1 MYALDDTI
9 VAISTPVGQGG
20 IGIVRLSGPESLAI
34 LQGLFLAD
42 GRGPRRPSS
51 RCLASHRLYH
61 GHIVDPAT
69 GRRADEVLAVY
80 MRAPC
85 TYTRQDVVEIN
96 CHGGVAA
103 LREVLGLCLAAG
115 ARPAHPGE
123 FTLRAFL
130 NGRIDLAQAE
140 AVLDVI
146 NAETSA
152 SLRVAVEQ
160 LGGRLS
166 GHVRDVR
173 RRLVEALAHLE
184 ASIDFP
190 EDEIPDRDVGADLAA
205 AADALCELAREAE
218 RGILYRQGARVAIV
232 GQPNVGKSSLLNA
245 LLRQDRAI
253 VTPIPGTTRDTVEE
267 TISLRGVPV
276 VLTDTAGLGDSDD
289 AIEQLGMER
298 SRASLAR
305 ADLVLLVV
313 DGSRPPDEAD
323 CRVAADVAAAGR
335 PAILVANKADLPAVD
350 RHAAVLPSAPLARV
364 SALTGAGID
373 ALEERMLETILAG
386 PATPGAEPLASNPRH
401 RDLFRRALGH
411 VEAAAAA
418 LAEGLEADL
427 VAIDVS
433 EAVTAL
439 GQVTGETAG
448 EELLETIFSAYC
460 IGK

>member
-9 VAISTPVGQGG
+9 VAISTPIGRGG
-20 IGIVRLSGPESLAI
+20 IGIVRLSGPEALAI
-34 LQGLFLAD
+34 LRGLFV
-42 GRGPRRPSS
+42 GTGPTARR
-51 RCLASHRLYH
+51 LTSHRLYH

-69 GRRADEVLAVY
+69 GRRVDEVLAAY
-80 MRAPC
+80 LRAPR
-85 TYTRQDVVEIN
+85 TYTRQDVAEID

-146 NAETSA
+146 NAETAA

-166 GHVRDVR
+166 GHVRAVR

-190 EDEIPDRDVGADLAA
+190 EDEIPPRDVGADLAA
-205 AADALCELAREAE
+205 AAAALRDLAHEAE
-218 RGILYRQGARVAIV
+218 RGLLYRQGVRVAIV
-232 GQPNVGKSSLLNA
+232 GRPNVGKSSLLNA

-267 TISLRGVPV
+267 TSSLRGIPV
-276 VLTDTAGLGDSDD
+276 VLTDTAGLGESDD
-289 AIEQLGMER
+289 AIERLGMER
-298 SRASLAR
+298 SRASMAR

-313 DGSRPPDEAD
+313 DGSCPPDDAD
-323 CRVAADVAAAGR
+323 RRVAADVAGR
-335 PAILVANKADLPAVD
+335 EAIVVANKADLPAAKG
-350 RHAAVLPSAPLARV
+350 HEALLPGTLLVRV
-364 SALTGAGID
+364 SALMGNGIE
-373 ALEERMLETILAG
+373 ALEERMAEAILSA
-386 PATPGAEPLASNPRH
+386 PVTPGMEPLASNPRH
-401 RDLFRRALGH
+401 RDLFCRALGH
-411 VEAAAAA
+411 VEAAATA
-418 LAEGLEADL
+418 LAEGLGADL
-427 VAIDVS
+427 VAIDVA

-448 EELLETIFSAYC
+448 GVGYSEELLETIFSAYC

>member
-20 IGIVRLSGPESLAI
+20 IGIVRLSGAEALAI
-34 LQGLFLAD
+34 VSGLFV
-42 GRGPRRPSS
+42 GTGPAARR
-51 RCLASHRLYH
+51 LASHRLHH
-61 GHIVDPAT
+61 GHVVDPAT
-69 GRRADEVLAVY
+69 GRRVDEVLAAY
-80 MRAPC
+80 MRAPR
-85 TYTRQDVVEIN
+85 TYTRQDVVEID
-96 CHGGVAA
+96 CHGGAAA

-115 ARPAHPGE
+115 ARPAQPGE

-146 NAETSA
+146 NAETEA

-166 GHVRDVR
+166 GQVRAVR

-190 EDEIPDRDVGADLAA
+190 EDEIPERDVGADLAA
-205 AADALCELAREAE
+205 AAAALRDLVQEAE
-218 RGILYRQGARVAIV
+218 RGIPYRQGIRVAIV
-232 GQPNVGKSSLLNA
+232 GRPNVGKSSLLNA

-267 TISLRGVPV
+267 TISLRGIPV
-276 VLTDTAGLGDSDD
+276 VLTDTAGLGESAD
-289 AIEQLGMER
+289 AIERLGMER
-298 SRASLAR
+298 SRASMAR

-313 DGSRPPDEAD
+313 DGSCPPDDAD
-323 CRVAADVAAAGR
+323 RRLAADVAGR
-335 PAILVANKADLPAVD
+335 KAIVVANKADLPAAD
-350 RHAAVLPSAPLARV
+350 GHEAVLPGVPIV
-364 SALTGAGID
+364 PISALTGAGIE
-373 ALEERMLETILAG
+373 ALEERMAGAILSG
-386 PATPGAEPLASNPRH
+386 PTTPGAEPLASNPRH
-401 RDLFRRALGH
+401 RDLFRRALAH

-418 LAEGLEADL
+418 LADGFEADL

-433 EAVTAL
+433 EAATAL

-448 EELLETIFSAYC
+448 EELLETIFGAYC